1 MTDSSENKERPIR
14 ELEDLA
20 VEPSDTLEKRVRDDI
35 NRRTL
40 AANSLEFS
48 LTVMVST
55 FWDHLYS
62 LLDSWPGLKKPKEE
76 DKDG

>member
-1 MTDSSENKERPIR
+1 MADSSENLDRPIE

-20 VEPSDTLEKRVRDDI
+20 VEPSGSLENRVRNDI

-40 AANSLEFS
+40 AANSLELS
-48 LTVMVST
+48 LTVMIST

-62 LLDSWPGLKKPKEE
+62 LLDSWPGLQKPKEE
-76 DKDG
+76 DKNG